1 VPKLDA
7 PFADGPRMQF
17 PPFEHL
23 HYYEH
28 VHGIQRNI
36 SYSHVLPFSLG
47 EFRRRLPE
55 TLDLNWTDPD
65 GPAEL
70 RRLIAKRHRVS
81 EGRVL
86 VTTGA
91 TEANFL
97 ANAALLR
104 PGDRAVV
111 DSPTYTPLRE
121 CARGFGAEVV
131 PVPRDCRQG
140 WPLDLDRF
148 AKAAKDGSR
157 LFLFAN
163 LNNPTSAALA
173 RSDIEEL
180 ADLAE
185 EHDAYVVVD
194 ETFRELAF
202 DRTPPSVAGFGPRM
216 IALSTVTKVCGL
228 GALRVGWIVASKD
241 LLAQFRGVKDYTT
254 ICGSS
259 VTQLLAQW
267 ALERWDFFL
276 HRAKKILDRNRAI
289 VREALENTPNL
300 RGEIP
305 SGGTVLFP
313 HSDVDVG
320 ALSDLLLTKYRTVI
334 AHGRFFGVED
344 HFRLGIGG
352 DSDELREGLDF
363 LRLAIRRLAG

>member
-1 VPKLDA
+1 
-7 PFADGPRMQF
+7 MQF

-23 HYYEH
+23 HYYEN
-28 VHGIQRNI
+28 VHGIRRNI
-36 SYSHVLPFSLG
+36 SYSHVRPFSLG

-55 TLDLNWTDPD
+55 TIDLNWTDPD

-70 RRLIAKRHRVS
+70 RRLIARRHRVPA
-81 EGRVL
+81 GRVL

-104 PGDRAVV
+104 AGDRAIV
-111 DSPTYTPLRE
+111 DSPTYTPLRD
-121 CARGFGAEVV
+121 CPMGFGAEVV
-131 PVPRDCRQG
+131 PVPRNCQED
-140 WPLDLDRF
+140 WTLDLDRF
-148 AKAAKDGSR
+148 AKAAKDGAR
-157 LFLFAN
+157 LFVFAN
-163 LNNPTSAALA
+163 LNNPTSAGLA
-173 RSDIEEL
+173 GSDIEEL

-185 EHDAYVVVD
+185 ERDAYVLVD

-202 DRTPPSVAGFGPRM
+202 DRAPPSVAGFGPRM

-228 GALRVGWIVASKD
+228 GALRVGWIVASED
-241 LLAQFRGVKDYTT
+241 LLAQFRRVKDYTT

-259 VTQLLAQW
+259 LTQLLAQW
-267 ALERWDFFL
+267 ALERWDLFL
-276 HRAKKILDRNRAI
+276 KRARRILDRNRKI
-289 VREALENTPNL
+289 VREALARTPHV

-320 ALSDLLLTKYRTVI
+320 ALSELLLRKYRTVI
-334 AHGRFFGVED
+334 AHGRFFDLGD

-352 DSDELREGLDF
+352 DSEELQEGLDR
-363 LRLAIRRLAG
+363 LRMAVRRLAG